1 MPKKE
6 PSVMNIGLVGGG
18 EFCKEILEKTTSVYE
33 QEEIYAPIIAVTD
46 PDPKSPGMVLA
57 DDLGLLTFDD
67 YHKLYDRRY
76 NIHLIIILTPKTEIF
91 EDILQT
97 RPKRIRILSNYWIN
111 LKFL

>member
-33 QEEIYAPIIAVTD
+33 QEEIY
-46 PDPKSPGMVLA
+46 DPKSPGMVLA